1 MPKKMK
7 ISDEEC
13 GRIAEKCK
21 EKSTR
26 EVAEEMGWD
35 RKRINNILQRHRRNQ
50 SKKKESNLLKKELPP
65 GKPIKITSIQQSTTQ
80 ESSGKAM
87 VIITSDIA
95 MIKKLIGEL

>member
-1 MPKKMK
+1 MK

-13 GRIAEKCK
+13 ARIAEKCK

-26 EVAEEMGWD
+26 EVAAEMGWD
-35 RKRINNILQRHRRNQ
+35 RKRISNILQRYKRNQ
-50 SKKKESNLLKKELPP
+50 SKKNASNVLKKELPT
-65 GKPIKITSIQQSTTQ
+65 GKPIKVTSIAQTTTP
-80 ESSGKAM
+80 ESNGKAM